1 MELFYELW
9 GWLNNFDSLILAAV
23 VAVTLALLTII
34 IVGVLIVGLF
44 AAIWVIAQATILN
57 PAFWVV
63 VAIVGGFFYFVDN
76 DRSWLG
82 VDPEFI
88 EACSGNETCNREL
101 RRIDKYR
108 PTEKSESYIPLES
121 K

>member
-1 MELFYELW
+1 MELLYELW
-9 GWLNNFDSLILAAV
+9 GWLNNFDNLILTAV
-23 VAVTLALLTII
+23 VFVGMAVLAVIL
-34 IVGVLIVGLF
+34 VGVLIVGLF
-44 AAIWVIAQATILN
+44 AAIWAIAQATILN

-63 VAIVGGFFYFVDN
+63 VAIVGGFFYFVDT

-82 VDPEFI
+82 LDPEFI
-88 EACSGNETCNREL
+88 EACSGNEACNKEL